1 MDEPELGISRSLSFA
16 DEVVSRGS
24 QEVAPGQA
32 LEGPTAGKVVADGDL
47 ELGRLVAFLL
57 GRFKIRLS
65 GGMSSKV
72 SVRIPV

>member
-16 DEVVSRGS
+16 DEVVSGGS

-32 LEGPTAGKVVADGDL
+32 LEGPAPGKVVADGDL

-65 GGMSSKV
+65 DRTSSKV
-72 SVRIPV
+72 SVLMPA

>member
-16 DEVVSRGS
+16 DEVVSGGS

-32 LEGPTAGKVVADGDL
+32 LEGPAAGKVVADGNL

-57 GRFKIRLS
+57 RGCKVRLS
-65 GGMSSKV
+65 DRTSSKV